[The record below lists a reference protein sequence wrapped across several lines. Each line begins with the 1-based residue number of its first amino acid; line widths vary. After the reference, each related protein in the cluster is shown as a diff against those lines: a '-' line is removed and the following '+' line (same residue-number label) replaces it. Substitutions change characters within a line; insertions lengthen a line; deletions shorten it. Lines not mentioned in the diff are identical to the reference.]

1 MNILIIAPH
10 PDDEVLG
17 MGATIKKL
25 SKSNNV
31 SLLVVSEGASSQYD
45 DKKMISVR
53 HNACLKASKFLGIKN
68 IKFLDFPDMKL
79 DTIPHIELNKK
90 IEIIIEKLK
99 PKIVY
104 SPPDNDLN
112 LDHQKVFN
120 STLVATRPYT
130 STVESLYCYELP
142 GLVKKPFY
150 PNVYVNIEK
159 EFEYKIKSFKFYKSE
174 IMPFPHSRSIKAIE
188 NLAIQRGV
196 ESGLKKAESF
206 NLIKMIQN

>member
-31 SLLVVSEGASSQYD
+31 SLLVVSEGASAQYS
-45 DKKMISVR
+45 DKKMKSVR
-53 HNACLKASKFLGIKN
+53 HNACLKSSKFLGIK
-68 IKFLDFPDMKL
+68 KVTFLDFPDMKL
-79 DTIPHIELNKK
+79 DTIPHLELNKK
-90 IEIIIEKLK
+90 IEKIIQKIK
-99 PKIVY
+99 PKVIY
-104 SPPDNDLN
+104 SPPYNDLN
-112 LDHQKVFN
+112 LDHKLVFR
-120 STLVATRPYT
+120 SILVATRPQS

-142 GLVKKPFY
+142 GLVKDAFQA
-150 PNVYVNIEK
+150 NVYVDIEK
-159 EFEYKIKSFKFYKSE
+159 EFEYKIRSFKFYKSE
-174 IMPFPHSRSIKAIE
+174 IMNFPHPRSIKAIE

-206 NLIKMIQN
+206 NLIKKIQN